1 MPKQKALHIH
11 DPVDTGRRL
20 REARERAGV
29 TQRELAYPFCTA
41 AYISRIEAG
50 ARSPS
55 LQLLREFGK
64 RLGVSADW
72 LATGTNEEDASTL
85 IEAEIALRLDD
96 IPHARALYDAELER
110 DPGPARRSQIL
121 EGLGQ
126 IAFREERHRDAVGN
140 FEEALELSGDEP
152 GSRYALADSLAR
164 AYAALGELAPAIA
177 LLRHCCARAAEAK
190 DPIQY
195 IRFAS
200 MLGYAL
206 TDNGDFD
213 EAQRVLASALETG
226 RGVADPYT
234 RARLYWSQSRLL
246 AETGQIDHAERYAR
260 KTLET
265 LRVTEDTYA
274 IAHILETL
282 AHICIEQGRP
292 GEALDALREGEGM
305 IETAGTPLEIAHYR
319 LEEARALAALDEK
332 ERAGAL
338 AMAIVGQLQ
347 GSQTTPAGRAYLL
360 LGEVFEEIGETSRA
374 MELYELAIELLEKQ
388 RVNKHLVRAYKRLA
402 DLLKAEGRREEAL
415 GLLERALKIQESAG
429 RMLR

>member
-1 MPKQKALHIH
+1 MPKQKALHIQ
-11 DPVDTGRRL
+11 DPVAAGQRL

-29 TQRELAYPFCTA
+29 TQRELASPFCTA

-55 LQLLREFGK
+55 LQLLREFGR

-72 LATGTNEEDASTL
+72 LATGASTESEGRL
-85 IEAEIALRLDD
+85 VEAEIAVRLGELS
-96 IPHARALYDAELER
+96 HARSLYDAELDR
-110 DPGPARRSQIL
+110 DPDPAVRSEIL
-121 EGLGQ
+121 EGLGR
-126 IAFREERHRDAVGN
+126 IALREERHRDAVN
-140 FEEALELSGDEP
+140 LFEEALELPGDDP
-152 GSRYALADSLAR
+152 AVRPTLADSLAR

-177 LLRHCCARAAEAK
+177 LLRHCCTSAETAD
-190 DPIQY
+190 DPIGY

-200 MLGYAL
+200 LLGYAL

-213 EAQRVLASALETG
+213 EAEHVLATALETG

-246 AETGQIDHAERYAR
+246 AELGQIDQAERYAR

-292 GEALDALREGEGM
+292 SEALEILDEGKQM
-305 IETAGTPLEIAHYR
+305 IETAGTPIEVAHYR

-338 AMAIVGQLQ
+338 AMEVAGELRAAPPTSV
-347 GSQTTPAGRAYLL
+347 GRAYLL
-360 LGEVFEEIGETSRA
+360 LGEVFEEIGEASRA
-374 MELYELAIELLEKQ
+374 KELYELSIELLEQ
-388 RVNKHLVRAYKRLA
+388 QGASKHLVRAYRRLA
-402 DLLKAEGRREEAL
+402 DLLRAEGRRDDAL
-415 GLLERALKIQESAG
+415 DLLERALKIQESAG